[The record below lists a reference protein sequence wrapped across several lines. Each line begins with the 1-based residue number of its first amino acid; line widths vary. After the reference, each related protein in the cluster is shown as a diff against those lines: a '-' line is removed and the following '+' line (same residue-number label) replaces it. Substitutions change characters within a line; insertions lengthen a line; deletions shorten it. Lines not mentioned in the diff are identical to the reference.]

1 VTAGLGE
8 VVMSDETEYRK
19 AAAER
24 AKLLPERRCADCRVE
39 ISILNDYGLCGGCV
53 GLRRKAFEA
62 GL

>member
-1 VTAGLGE
+1 
-8 VVMSDETEYRK
+8 MSDETEYRK

-53 GLRRKAFEA
+53 GLRRRAFEA

>member
-1 VTAGLGE
+1 
-8 VVMSDETEYRK
+8 MSEDADYRR

-24 AKLLPERRCADCRVE
+24 AKLLPVRRCADCKTE

-53 GLRRKAFEA
+53 GDRRKAFEA